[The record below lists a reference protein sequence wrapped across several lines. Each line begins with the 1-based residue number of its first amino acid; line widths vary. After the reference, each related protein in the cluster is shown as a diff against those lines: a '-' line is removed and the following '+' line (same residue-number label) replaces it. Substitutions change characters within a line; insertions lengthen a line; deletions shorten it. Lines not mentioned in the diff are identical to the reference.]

1 MNNVI
6 KEDQVYRP
14 REVARVLRVS
24 AITVA
29 RAIRDGK
36 LRAYRVGGQWRI
48 LGSDLSRYITTETR
62 RALERTRG
70 TPPPDD

>member
-36 LRAYRVGGQWRI
+36 LKAYRVGGQWRI
-48 LGSDLSRYITTETR
+48 LGSDLSRYINTETK
-62 RALERTRG
+62 RALEKSRG
-70 TPPPDD
+70 VAATEE